1 VTEFRLRERPVRV
14 HTKDD
19 KYWWPRAILAST
31 TLGSGAKILLVVL
44 LDLDIV
50 KPGQPGGCF
59 LSEVGLASRIGRSAR
74 EVRRLRQCLLQ
85 DGVVQRVGQTSASRW
100 FVLLPLMPLPVKR
113 MAAGEV
119 NGLLTGMTA
128 ALDAL
133 VQAARRIALSQR
145 SARQHHTEPTSL
157 ATPDEDSRS
166 REKQARPKSPDESV
180 QNSGRVGPT
189 LRTKT
194 AEDSGRVR
202 PKHSGRVQPELK
214 KEVQAA
220 QASASAKM
228 CNDASLAVHAVHH
241 LATHSESRSDS
252 PAPDGRGAPFG
263 REVFSKEG
271 GTSGIPTILPGMPRA
286 TAGIPR
292 SGEAPRSAEPGEVE
306 GWYEYKK
313 AVIALH
319 EGVPVWWNEGAER
332 SAYCRERLWGSS
344 HSDLLFRAGTN
355 LDSGLADDKVA
366 S

>member
-1 VTEFRLRERPVRV
+1 
-14 HTKDD
+14 
-19 KYWWPRAILAST
+19 
-31 TLGSGAKILLVVL
+31 
-44 LDLDIV
+44 V
-50 KPGQPGGCF
+50 KPGQPGGSF
-59 LSEVGLASRIGRSAR
+59 LSEAGLAKRIGRSDR
-74 EVRRLRQCLLQ
+74 EVRRVRQALVQ

-100 FVLLPLMPLPVKR
+100 FVPLPLMPLPAKR
-113 MAAGEV
+113 MATGEV
-119 NGLLTGMTA
+119 DGLLTAMTV
-128 ALDAL
+128 ALDAQ
-133 VQAARRIALSQR
+133 VR
-145 SARQHHTEPTSL
+145 SARRMSLTQRSLREQDTDPTPRT
-157 ATPDEDSRS
+157 TPEEDSRS
-166 REKQARPKSPDESV
+166 WGNQARPKSPDESV
-180 QNSGRVGPT
+180 QNSGRVGPA

-194 AEDSGRVR
+194 AGDSGRVR
-202 PKHSGRVQPELK
+202 PKHSGRRQPELK

-220 QASASAKM
+220 QSSPADRV
-228 CNDASLAVHAVHH
+228 CNEGSLAVHAVHH